1 MGKRIMN
8 TVLFLAVLG
17 GCIAMTLITGKGS
30 VSTMTYNF
38 VFLAIMA
45 VIYLVGLF
53 GGMFRVDGIAQA
65 FMRGTQELTSVFKMP
80 GKAKTEDLSCLKG
93 IFDHKYLDDRMDNFI
108 DSMGKNQEG
117 VGGIEEY
124 INEDEIDLH
133 VHKKILEMAP
143 DIFTS
148 LGILGTFIGLVWGLK
163 SFEPS
168 SYETMTTSV
177 STLVEGIKV
186 AFLTS
191 IYGIAFALIY
201 SSGMKSVYAGMDEKL
216 QGFLEKFHL
225 YVLPTAESESRNLML
240 ASQKVQTK
248 AMKQM
253 AEQLTSQ
260 MADSFE
266 KAINPTFQKMNE
278 SLEIL
283 TESVTRCQEDMVQE
297 ILRSFLREMNGSFKM
312 QFKDF
317 NEALVQL
324 KKAQKET
331 ADYTTRLY
339 QSMSDQLNESYA
351 RQSES
356 MKEIVDELGR
366 IQGRY
371 MTTATRITQDNQE
384 IQKMQQQDYQ
394 RVTDYLRESE
404 KTSAKFWVACN
415 QTMQKYVETATQGM
429 EKVSAANQAGEDV
442 LRANQKLVEEL
453 DAKLKDFV
461 SYQKMTYQTM
471 DEVRKLFADIAVQK
485 DNNNIYLSAGKT
497 SQNAAQKESMEEVR
511 RLLEEQ
517 GERQEALLEEMNKN
531 MKNISKNQKGKF
543 SLFK

>member
-17 GCIAMTLITGKGS
+17 GCIAMTLITEKGS

-133 VHKKILEMAP
+133 VHKKILEMAQ

-394 RVTDYLRESE
+394 RVADYLRESE

>member
-317 NEALVQL
+317 NEALIQL

-394 RVTDYLRESE
+394 RVAEYLRESE

-517 GERQEALLEEMNKN
+517 GERQEAILEEMNKN

>member
-80 GKAKTEDLSCLKG
+80 GKAKTEELSCLKG

-108 DSMGKNQEG
+108 DSMSKNQEG

-356 MKEIVDELGR
+356 MKEIVEELGR

-394 RVTDYLRESE
+394 RVAEYLRESE